1 MPENDAYEGVIGLEV
16 HVQLSTRTKV
26 FSRDPNEFVHE
37 PNRHVSTISLGHPGT
52 LPRLNEKV
60 IGHAVLLGL
69 ACGSDIAKS
78 VTFSRKNYFYTDL
91 PKGYQITQ
99 HENPVC
105 SGGSV
110 SIQVEGGKKKIRLVR
125 IHIEED
131 AGKSIHDQDPSNTL
145 IDLNRA
151 GVPLLEIVSEPDIR
165 SSEEAHRFLQEVRKL
180 VRYLEISDGNMEQ
193 GSLRCDANVSVKPVG
208 ETKLGTRVEIK
219 NLNSFSN
226 LRKAIDHQ
234 ILKQIQDVKA
244 GKTIVQQTLS
254 YDEKSNLTFPMRD
267 KEEADDYRYFPEPDL
282 VPFNITEEFISS
294 IKSSLPS
301 LPNELKEKF
310 ITQFGLSEYDAEV
323 ITGEKGPALLFQD
336 ITSHTTNFK
345 AAANW
350 IIGPVKTW
358 LNEHARDETGF
369 PVSAKKISELI
380 GLIDEGKIN
389 YSLAA
394 KKVFP
399 IMLEHPG
406 KDPGQIITEHALVQ
420 ESDTS
425 EILNWINQAF
435 DKYPDKIKAY
445 HQGKKGLIGLFM
457 GEVMRLSQGKSDP
470 GATQGL
476 IIQELE
482 KKKNNNS

>member
-1 MPENDAYEGVIGLEV
+1 MPENIIYEGVIGLEV
-16 HVQLSTRTKV
+16 HVQLSTLTKA

-37 PNRHVSTISLGHPGT
+37 PNRNVSTISLGHPGT
-52 LPRLNEKV
+52 LPRLNGKV
-60 IGHAVLLGL
+60 IEYAVLLGL
-69 ACGSDIAKS
+69 ACGCDIAES

-91 PKGYQITQ
+91 PKGYQISQ
-99 HENPVC
+99 QENPVC

-110 SIQVEGGKKKIRLVR
+110 TIPVDGVMKKIRLVR

-131 AGKSIHDQDPSNTL
+131 AGKSIHDQDPVNTL

-165 SSEEAHRFLQEVRKL
+165 SSEEAFRFLQEIRKL

-193 GSLRCDANVSVKPVG
+193 GSLRCDANVSVKPAG
-208 ETKLGTRVEIK
+208 ESKLGTRSEIK

-226 LRKAIDHQ
+226 LRKAVDHEIDRQ
-234 ILKQIQDVKA
+234 IKEVKS
-244 GKTIVQQTLS
+244 GKSIIQQTLG
-254 YDEKSNLTFPMRD
+254 YNEKTNLTYPLRD

-282 VPFNITEEFISS
+282 VPFRITGEFINA
-294 IKSSLPS
+294 IKTSMPS

-310 ITQFGLSEYDAEV
+310 ITQYGLSAYDAEV
-323 ITGEKGPALLFQD
+323 ITEDKNLALLFEE
-336 ITSHTTNFK
+336 ITRNTTNYK

-358 LNEHARDETGF
+358 LNEHSGDELSF
-369 PVSAKKISELI
+369 PVSAGNISGLI
-380 GLIDEGKIN
+380 SLIDEGKIN
-389 YSLAA
+389 YSLAV

-399 IMLEHPG
+399 IMLEQPG
-406 KDPGQIITEHALVQ
+406 KDPGQIISEYALVV

-435 DKYPDKIKAY
+435 DKYPDKIKEY
-445 HQGKKGLIGLFM
+445 NQGKTGLIGLFM

-470 GATQGL
+470 EAARNM
-476 IIQELE
+476 IKAELD
-482 KKKNNNS
+482 KRKAK